1 MICGDLK
8 GFFHTFADGNAGH
21 NYNKLAPTVT
31 LIQLEHR
38 FDVNIGLAGT
48 GLHLD
53 IQRAAT
59 QRCHQLSRLVDIALV
74 LNVLDIVQNL
84 LIGQLQ
90 GFILKTGII
99 QSILK
104 FDLRAI
110 LVRLRHT
117 DLLRCA
123 GQITNIT
130 QIGYACIVR
139 LPLKD
144 PCHGIHGIRLVL
156 LNLKTKLHCCNLP
169 PTPTVNHFL
178 TVENNKSIQF
188 SSNHNTFLTV
198 SGL

>member
-1 MICGDLK
+1 MICGNFK
-8 GFFHTFADGNAGH
+8 GFFHTFTDGNAGH
-21 NYNKLAPTVT
+21 DHNKLAPTVT

-38 FDVNIGLAGT
+38 FDVNVSLAGT

-59 QRCHQLSRLVDIALV
+59 QRCHQLGGLVDIALI
-74 LNVLDIVQNL
+74 LNALDIAQNL

-104 FDLRAI
+104 FDLCAV

-123 GQITNIT
+123 GQIADIP
-130 QIGYACIVR
+130 QIGYTCIVR
-139 LPLKD
+139 LTLKD
-144 PCHGIHGIRLVL
+144 PCHGIHSIRLVL

-169 PTPTVNHFL
+169 PTPI
-178 TVENNKSIQF
+178 ENNKLIQF